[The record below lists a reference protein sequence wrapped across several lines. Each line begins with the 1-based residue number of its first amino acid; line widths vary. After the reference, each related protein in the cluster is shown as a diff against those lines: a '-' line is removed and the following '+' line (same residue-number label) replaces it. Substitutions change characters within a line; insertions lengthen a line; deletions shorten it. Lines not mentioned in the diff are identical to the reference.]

1 MAFSAI
7 HFFICNIF
15 ISVIIGIILSARRT
29 FLKNSPPRLKYSLW
43 FVLPVLMA
51 APFVKLKTPGFL
63 RLLEK
68 ISNIKSTL
76 DNGGNS
82 GMQPATGNYLSGRT
96 GWINDFTISKENSFL
111 LVLEIILAC
120 IWISGILVMVL
131 FFIKGAIK
139 LCHLKQ
145 SAMPLQNQEV
155 YKLYLAC
162 LKEAGIKRKIP
173 VFSTAFLKSP
183 VLSGFIRPQ
192 IYLPIHLISEY
203 NPSDMRFMLLHE
215 LQHYKH
221 KDLLFNAII
230 NIAGIIYWFNPLVWL
245 AIKEIRTDREIAC
258 DTSVLQMLNKD
269 DYLNYGNTL
278 INLAEKISF
287 APFPFTTGIS
297 GNMAQIKKRIIN
309 IASYHPLSFKKKLQN
324 IIIFIIIT
332 AAILSSAPV
341 LSIKAFSQDYY
352 DFKESSSNIS
362 YIDLSHKFNGYTG
375 SFVLYDTKAGKWK
388 IYDMENAT
396 TRIPPAST
404 FKIYSALN
412 ALETGIIKPG
422 QTQISWNGETYH
434 YNTWN
439 KDQTLKPAMQNSVT
453 WYFQELD
460 KKAGLPSIR
469 RFIQKTGYG
478 NQNVTGDASSY
489 WMNSSLKISPVEQ
502 VKMLIKL
509 YNNEFGFSPEN
520 LALVKDAICLYS
532 GSNGSFYGKTGTLEA
547 GSKNISGWFT
557 GFIEKPGNTYF
568 FATNIQGENHTTGPA
583 ATELTFSILSGLNI
597 WNNE

>member
-15 ISVIIGIILSARRT
+15 ISVIIGIILLARRT

-43 FVLPVLMA
+43 FVLPILMA
-51 APFVKLKTPGFL
+51 APFLKLKMPGFL
-63 RLLEK
+63 QLLGK
-68 ISNIKSTL
+68 FFNIKNVLNTSK
-76 DNGGNS
+76 NS
-82 GMQPATGNYLSGRT
+82 GIQTDTGHYLSGGN
-96 GWINDFTISKENSFL
+96 GWINDFTISQTNSL
-111 LVLEIILAC
+111 LPVLDIILAC
-120 IWISGILVMVL
+120 IWISGILVMAW
-131 FFIKGAIK
+131 FFTRGAIK
-139 LCHLKQ
+139 LYHLKQ
-145 SAMPLQNQEV
+145 SALPLQNQQA
-155 YKLYLAC
+155 YNLYLAC
-162 LKEAGIKRKIP
+162 LNEAGIKRKIP
-173 VFSTAFLKSP
+173 IFSTAFLKSP

-203 NPSDMRFMLLHE
+203 NATDMRFMLLHE

-221 KDLLFNAII
+221 KDLLFNAIM
-230 NIAGIIYWFNPLVWL
+230 NIAGIVYWFNPFVWL

-278 INLAEKISF
+278 INFAEKISF

-309 IASYHPLSFKKKLQN
+309 IAAYSPLSFRKKLQN
-324 IIIFIIIT
+324 IIIYIIIA
-332 AAILSSAPV
+332 AAILSSAPA
-341 LSIKAFSQDYY
+341 LSIKASSNDHYN
-352 DFKESSSNIS
+352 FKEDRNNIS
-362 YIDLSHKFNGYTG
+362 YINLNHKFNGYTG
-375 SFVLYDTKAGKWK
+375 SFVLYDTNAGIWK
-388 IYDMENAT
+388 IYNMDNAA
-396 TRIPPAST
+396 TRISPAST

-422 QTQISWNGETYH
+422 HTQIPWNGEIHY

-460 KKAGLPSIR
+460 KKAGLSSIR
-469 RFIQKTGYG
+469 KFIQKTGYG
-478 NQNVTGDASSY
+478 NQDVTGDASSY
-489 WMNSSLKISPVEQ
+489 WMDSSLKISPIEQ
-502 VKMLIKL
+502 VEMLIKL
-509 YNNEFGFSPEN
+509 YNNEFNFSPEN

-583 ATELTFSILSGLNI
+583 ATELTFSILSDLNI
-597 WNNE
+597 WNKE